1 MFAGLF
7 PVTSVKKF
15 LYGVTGFAIFHLS
28 EAGTGGVLLEKVFL
42 EISQNSQENTYDKVS
57 FNKVTGWG
65 DCFWTFSCLLL
76 KVSCLFHFN
85 RKMKWKKGNTL
96 MELGI
101 YFFARVTTCL
111 TSKISKDIWLGKT
124 FFGKVLLGKSFWV
137 VNIWRAPVRKRLK
150 GSTLN
155 FAHTFLMDCCTK
167 RCLHFS

>member
-65 DCFWTFSCLLL
+65 DCFWTFPCLLL
-76 KVSCLFHFN
+76 KISCLFHFN
-85 RKMKWKKGNTL
+85 TKMKWKKVNTL

-111 TSKISKDIWLGKT
+111 TSKISKEIWLGKT
-124 FFGKVLLGKSFWV
+124 FYGKVLLGKSFWV
-137 VNIWRAPVRKRLK
+137 VN
-150 GSTLN
+150 T
-155 FAHTFLMDCCTK
+155 
-167 RCLHFS
+167 